1 MLSCIN
7 TVLSELDSQLN
18 LLELKCRRPVEH
30 LLAGEYR
37 SVFKGR
43 GVEFEDVRP
52 YQAGD
57 DVRSMDWKVTA
68 RTGEPYIK
76 RYIEEREQ
84 FIYLLVDVSA
94 SMVHDADGR
103 KRQTLSEVCALLTLA
118 AIKNHDRVGLILFSD
133 RIEQVVAPNKGRSHA
148 LRIMDELMHFTPQ
161 GRGTNFTEM
170 LGQFGH
176 MARKHSIAFVVSDFM
191 ADDYPRELQALA
203 FRHDMN
209 AINLSEA
216 HVLNSKLSGLV
227 RMQDS
232 ETDEQRIVDISS
244 ECAVTTSHGQRLKQT
259 MLESGVNLLDL
270 EIGGDCVAALA
281 GFFNE
286 RQRRQIAETGG

>member
-1 MLSCIN
+1 M
-7 TVLSELDSQLN
+7 LSELESQLN

-37 SVFKGR
+37 SVFRGR

-52 YQAGD
+52 YQPGD
-57 DVRSMDWKVTA
+57 DVRTMDWKVTA

-94 SMVHDADGR
+94 SMLHDADGR
-103 KRQTLSEVCALLTLA
+103 KRQTMAEVCALLTLA
-118 AIKNHDRVGLILFSD
+118 AVKNHDRIGLILFSD
-133 RIEQVVAPNKGRSHA
+133 RIEQIVPPSKGRSHA
-148 LRIMDELMHFTPQ
+148 MRIMDELMHFKPK
-161 GRGTNFTEM
+161 GRGTDFTEM

-191 ADDYPRELQALA
+191 TEDYVQELQALA
-203 FRHDMN
+203 FRHDIN
-209 AINLSEA
+209 AINLSDERLLDSR
-216 HVLNSKLSGLV
+216 VSGLV

-232 ETDEQRIVDISS
+232 ETDEQRIVDLGRGDADASS
-244 ECAVTTSHGQRLKQT
+244 HRDRLKQT

-270 EIGGDCVAALA
+270 EVGGDCVEALA
-281 GFFNE
+281 GFFHE
-286 RQRRQIAETGG
+286 RQRRQVDETGG